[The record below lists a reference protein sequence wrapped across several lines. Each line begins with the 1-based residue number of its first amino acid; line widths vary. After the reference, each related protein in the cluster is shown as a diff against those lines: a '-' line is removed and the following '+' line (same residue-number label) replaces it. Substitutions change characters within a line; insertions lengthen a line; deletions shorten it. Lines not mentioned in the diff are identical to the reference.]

1 MADYFELQ
9 AGDAGDAD
17 ATAIVRS
24 CVESGAGAVLF
35 DRTALPAAFFDL
47 SSGFAGELIQKLTQY
62 GIRMAAVVPD
72 PSRCSRSFQE
82 FVREAN
88 RGGHFRFFPDRRDA
102 VRWLESPGGPGST
115 VPSTPPPP
123 ST

>member
-1 MADYFELQ
+1 MAEFFELP
-9 AGDAGDAD
+9 AHDAGTTD

-24 CVESGAGAVLF
+24 CVESGVGAVLF
-35 DRTALPAAFFDL
+35 DRTALPPAFFDL
-47 SSGFAGELIQKLTQY
+47 SSGLAGELIQKLTQY

-88 RGGHFRFFPDRRDA
+88 RGGHFRFFPDRESA
-102 VRWLESPGGPGST
+102 VQWLESPSST
-115 VPSTPPPP
+115 PRSPST
-123 ST
+123 